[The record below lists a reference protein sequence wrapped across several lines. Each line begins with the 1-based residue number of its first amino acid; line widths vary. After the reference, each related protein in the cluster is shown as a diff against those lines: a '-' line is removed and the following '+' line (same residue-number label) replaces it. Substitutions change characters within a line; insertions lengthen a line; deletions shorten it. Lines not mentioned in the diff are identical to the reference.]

1 MGSHGKTRPRHQ
13 KRLGTGPAGQPWIEA
28 VRGPVAIDC
37 VVIGRDV
44 VDENGHWM
52 KLLGIDAGGAL
63 LVRPDQHVAWR
74 ARHAVTDT
82 TAALS
87 RALATILSH

>member
-1 MGSHGKTRPRHQ
+1 M
-13 KRLGTGPAGQPWIEA
+13 TGPAGQPWIEA

-52 KLLGIDAGGAL
+52 KLLGIDADGAL

-74 ARHAVTDT
+74 SQHTVTDT